1 MTDRKQRT
9 DEILAT
15 LKTVKLPGHAAHG
28 TVADRVRGLT
38 HCDGAVKAELLL
50 GDDGAATVRAAEA
63 ALKKLPWVREV
74 RLSATDDAALKEAP
88 AIKSII
94 AVASGKG
101 GVGKS
106 TVAVNLAA
114 GLAARGLAVG
124 LLDADI
130 YGPSIPMMLGVRT
143 EKPLVANINGKQML
157 SPVLAHGLKLMS
169 MGFVVEEGKPVIW
182 RGPMLHGALRQFFN
196 DVAWGEL
203 DCMVVDLPP
212 GTGDVALT
220 MTQTIAL
227 SGAVIV
233 STPQQVAM
241 LDAKKA
247 LQMFKETNVPVLGIV
262 ENMSGSVFGSGGAL
276 SWAEAEDVT
285 ALGTIPLDA
294 RTCSAG
300 DEGIPAVLSKAPE
313 LAQPFQRMVAAVES
327 ALLRRNAEAPARR
340 PLKLHP

>member
-1 MTDRKQRT
+1 MSDRRQRT
-9 DEILAT
+9 DEILAA
-15 LKTVKLPGHAAHG
+15 LKSVVLNGEADGLAAG
-28 TVADRVRGLT
+28 RIRSLT

-50 GDDGAATVRAAEA
+50 DADSAATVRAAET
-63 ALKKLPWVREV
+63 ALKKLPWVRDV
-74 RLSATDDAALKEAP
+74 RLSVVEPIAPTDQSP
-88 AIKSII
+88 IRNII

-143 EKPLVANINGKQML
+143 AKPAVVTVNGKQML
-157 SPVLAHGLKLMS
+157 APVEAHGLKLMS

-182 RGPMLHGALRQFFN
+182 RGPMLHGALRQFFQ

-203 DCMVVDLPP
+203 DCLVVDLPP

-220 MTQTIAL
+220 MTQTISL
-227 SGAVIV
+227 SGAVVV

-247 LQMFKETNVPVLGIV
+247 LQMFRETNVPELGIV
-262 ENMSGSVFGSGGAL
+262 ENMSGSVFGTGGAL
-276 SWAEAEDVT
+276 NWAEAEDV
-285 ALGTIPLDA
+285 APLGTIPLDA
-294 RTCSAG
+294 RTCGAG
-300 DEGIPAVLSKAPE
+300 DEGVPAVLSKAE
-313 LAQPFQRMVAAVES
+313 DLARPFQKLVVAVEA
-327 ALLRRNAEAPARR
+327 ALARRNAEQPARR
-340 PLKLHP
+340 ALKLQS